1 VRVFELGR
9 VFLRS
14 AQTQSTDTTV
24 AGFDQPMRVAGLA
37 YGALDSLSWSRS
49 DRNVDF
55 FDIKGDVETLLAPL
69 QAVFE
74 PSTHPSMHPGRCASV
89 SVQGRQIGF
98 VGELHPKWR
107 QGYEL
112 AQAPILFEL
121 ELDAV
126 LQRRVPQFASVS
138 KHQPV
143 ERDLAVIVSE
153 SVTHAA
159 LMTAIDSA
167 GIKELLRSARLF
179 DVYRPQQASAS
190 MQLGEKSLAVR
201 LVLSSDEATLT
212 EEQIEAAVKA
222 VVARLQIELGA
233 RLRA

>member
-1 VRVFELGR
+1 VNGQV
-9 VFLRS
+9 
-14 AQTQSTDTTV
+14 
-24 AGFDQPMRVAGLA
+24 
-37 YGALDSLSWSRS
+37 
-49 DRNVDF
+49 
-55 FDIKGDVETLLAPL
+55 
-69 QAVFE
+69 
-74 PSTHPSMHPGRCASV
+74 
-89 SVQGRQIGF
+89 IGF

-153 SVTHAA
+153 SVNHAA
-159 LMTAIDSA
+159 LMSAIDGA
-167 GIKELLRSARLF
+167 GISQLLRSATLF

-212 EEQIEAAVKA
+212 DDQIDAAVKA
-222 VVARLQIELGA
+222 VVDRLQTALGA
-233 RLRA
+233 RLRG

>member
-1 VRVFELGR
+1 
-9 VFLRS
+9 
-14 AQTQSTDTTV
+14 
-24 AGFDQPMRVAGLA
+24 
-37 YGALDSLSWSRS
+37 
-49 DRNVDF
+49 
-55 FDIKGDVETLLAPL
+55 
-69 QAVFE
+69 
-74 PSTHPSMHPGRCASV
+74 MHPGRCASV
-89 SVQGRQIGF
+89 SVQGQVIGF

-143 ERDLAVIVSE
+143 ERDLAVIVGE

-159 LMTAIDSA
+159 LMAAIDSA
-167 GIKELLRSARLF
+167 GISQLLRSATLF

-212 EEQIEAAVKA
+212 DDQIDAAVKA
-222 VVARLQIELGA
+222 VVDRLQSALSA
-233 RLRA
+233 RLRG

>member
-1 VRVFELGR
+1 
-9 VFLRS
+9 
-14 AQTQSTDTTV
+14 
-24 AGFDQPMRVAGLA
+24 MRVAGLA
-37 YGALDSLSWSRS
+37 YGPLDSLGWSRT

-55 FDIKGDVETLLAPL
+55 FDIKGDVQTLLAPL
-69 QAVFE
+69 QAAFE
-74 PSTHPSMHPGRCASV
+74 PATHPSMHPGRCASV
-89 SVQGRQIGF
+89 SVNGQVIGF

-153 SVTHAA
+153 SVTHAS
-159 LMTAIDSA
+159 LMSAIDSA
-167 GIKELLRSARLF
+167 GISQLLRSATLF

-212 EEQIEAAVKA
+212 DDQIDAAVKA
-222 VVARLQIELGA
+222 VVDRLQSALGA
-233 RLRA
+233 RLRG